1 MPDLD
6 NLALL
11 DTLELLA
18 MHEMAM
24 NEFYDKGEN

>member
-24 NEFYDKGEN
+24 NEVYDEGEN

>member
-24 NEFYDKGEN
+24 NEYDEGEN

>member
-6 NLALL
+6 NLAHA
-11 DTLELLA
+11 DTIELLA

-24 NEFYDKGEN
+24 NELYDEGEN